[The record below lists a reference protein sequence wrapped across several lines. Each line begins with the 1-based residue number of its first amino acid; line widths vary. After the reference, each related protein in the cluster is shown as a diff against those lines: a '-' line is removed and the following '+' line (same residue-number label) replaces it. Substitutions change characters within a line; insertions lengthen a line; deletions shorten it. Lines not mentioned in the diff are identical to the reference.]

1 MGFLS
6 GIFSSKQTNQNIYR
20 DDLIESS
27 DEGLTGV
34 AKYIQTQSD
43 NPVERSSSYTKKISS
58 VAEYVNTHNAR
69 SIELTSAEKDV
80 INARINEAIEL
91 RKIEESLMSAENEE
105 LSGVAR
111 YVESQEQALR
121 DAQEAEVVPTG
132 VAKYLSNIVEN
143 KPTITG
149 VARYLYNRAD
159 AQVSSVDR
167 YVIKKSLADKN
178 KPEVVIIPPS
188 SVTRYLESRPTI
200 LTSSVAKYI
209 AKQAVAEKQAVA

>member
-20 DDLIESS
+20 DDLIEAS

-34 AKYIQTQSD
+34 AKYIQTHND
-43 NPVERSSSYTKKISS
+43 NPVERSSYTKKISS
-58 VAEYVNTHNAR
+58 VAEYVNIHNAS

-121 DAQEAEVVPTG
+121 DSQEAEVAPTG
-132 VAKYLSNIVEN
+132 VAKYLSKIVEN
-143 KPTITG
+143 KPALTG
-149 VARYLYNRAD
+149 VARYLFNRAD

-209 AKQAVAEKQAVA
+209 AKQAVAEKQVVA